1 MEKATVN
8 VQYAVKCVWSI
19 LEDNASFV
27 LLKQPV
33 IHYVGIILLDLHSF
47 SGSRGSG
54 DFESFWTLRTRI
66 LHVECK
72 AGR

>member
-19 LEDNASFV
+19 LEDNAGFV

-54 DFESFWTLRTRI
+54 DFE
-66 LHVECK
+66 
-72 AGR
+72 